1 MYLVDTNAISELR
14 KGNKADP
21 GVRAFLRA
29 EENDLFLPAQAIGE
43 LSFGVESLKRR
54 GDIVQ
59 AKRVQIWLDSVLDAF
74 QERVLSFDRS
84 CALIWG
90 KLRSGDDQNQIDK
103 QIAAIAIIY
112 DLTVVTRNTSHFAGT
127 GVRLFNPFFADA
139 LGIPQDL
146 VPKR

>member
-139 LGIPQDL
+139 SPYQSTT
-146 VPKR
+146 

>member
-1 MYLVDTNAISELR
+1 VIMYLVDTNAISELR

-139 LGIPQDL
+139 SPSQSTT
-146 VPKR
+146 